1 MNLKQLSEKYEE
13 YVIQMRR
20 EFHKYP
26 EVSFKEIR
34 TAQRIREELQKIGIP
49 FVSIEPNIVIATI
62 KGKKEGKT
70 IAIRGDIDAL
80 PMQEDSDIEYKSEYD
95 GIMHSCGH
103 DAHGAMLLGLAHMLN
118 DIKEGL
124 EGKVLLVFQAA
135 EEVGGGHNEII
146 QYFKENGG
154 PDRLI
159 ATHVWSNIEA
169 GKISVEPGPRMAG
182 GSGWRIDITGRGGHG
197 SRPDQSI
204 DPIKPAC
211 DIVLKISSIPVNHV
225 SVLEQCVVHA
235 CAIHGGTTIG
245 NIIPNSAEIIGG
257 YRYFTEESSKKVFD
271 TIKQMSE
278 GIGQVYGVD
287 VKVTH
292 TGGIGPVIN
301 NEESV
306 KMAKE
311 VVSNID
317 GLELDSYEPICA
329 SDCYGEILKEYPG
342 FYCYLGVGNKEK
354 GIIYAQHHPK
364 YNIDEDTL
372 KLGCE
377 FMAKYAVEFLNK
389 NDN

>member
-1 MNLKQLSEKYEE
+1 MNLKQLSQKYEDYIIE
-13 YVIQMRR
+13 MRR

-26 EVSFKEIR
+26 ELSFKEVR
-34 TAQRIREELQKIGIP
+34 TAQRIREELKKIGIP

-62 KGKKEGKT
+62 DSGKEGKT

-95 GIMHSCGH
+95 GVMHSCGH
-103 DAHGAMLLGLAHMLN
+103 DAHAAMLLGLARMLN
-118 DIKEGL
+118 DIKDEL
-124 EGKVLLVFQAA
+124 QGKVLLVFQSA
-135 EEVGGGHNEII
+135 EEVGGGYKEII
-146 QYFKENGG
+146 QYFNENSK

-159 ATHVWSNIEA
+159 ATHVWSNIES

-182 GSGWRIDITGRGGHG
+182 GAGWRIDITGRGGHG

-211 DIVLKISSIPVNHV
+211 DIVLKVSSIPVNFV
-225 SVLEQCVVHA
+225 SVLDQCVVHVG
-235 CAIHGGTTIG
+235 AIHGGTTIG

-257 YRYFTEESSKKVFD
+257 YRYFTKESGEKVFKL
-271 TIKQMSE
+271 IKQISE
-278 GIGQVYGVD
+278 GVGQTYGVD

-301 NEESV
+301 DEEAV

-311 VVSNID
+311 VVTEIE
-317 GLELDSYEPICA
+317 GLELDAYEPICA
-329 SDCYGEILKEYPG
+329 SDCYGEILKEFPG

-354 GIIYAQHHPK
+354 GIVYAQHHPK
-364 YNIDEDTL
+364 YNIDEDSL

-377 FMAKYAVEFLNK
+377 FMAKYALNFLNEK
-389 NDN
+389 

>member
-1 MNLKQLSEKYEE
+1 MNLKQLSQKYEDYIIE
-13 YVIQMRR
+13 MRR

-26 EVSFKEIR
+26 ELSFKEVR
-34 TAQRIREELQKIGIP
+34 TAQRIREELKKIGIP

-62 KGKKEGKT
+62 DGGKEGKT

-95 GIMHSCGH
+95 GVMHSCGH
-103 DAHGAMLLGLAHMLN
+103 DAHAAMLLGLARMLN
-118 DIKEGL
+118 DIKDEL
-124 EGKVLLVFQAA
+124 QGKVLLVFQSA
-135 EEVGGGHNEII
+135 EEVGGGYKEII
-146 QYFKENGG
+146 QYFNENSK

-159 ATHVWSNIEA
+159 ATHVWSNIES

-182 GSGWRIDITGRGGHG
+182 GAGWRIDITGRGGHG

-211 DIVLKISSIPVNHV
+211 DIVLKVASIPVNFV
-225 SVLEQCVVHA
+225 SVLDQCVVHVG
-235 CAIHGGTTIG
+235 AIHGGTTIG

-257 YRYFTEESSKKVFD
+257 YRYFTKESGEKVFKL
-271 TIKQMSE
+271 IKQISE
-278 GIGQVYGVD
+278 GVGQTYGVD

-301 NEESV
+301 DEEAV

-311 VVSNID
+311 VVTEIE
-317 GLELDSYEPICA
+317 GLELDAYEPICA
-329 SDCYGEILKEYPG
+329 SDCYGEILKEFPG

-354 GIIYAQHHPK
+354 GIVYAQHHPK
-364 YNIDEDTL
+364 YNIDEDAL

-377 FMAKYAVEFLNK
+377 FMAKYALNFLNEK
-389 NDN
+389 